1 MMLHPSSPTMEAFL
15 RENIMRFLL
24 TLLLVAIAHSASADT
39 SSVSLRSAF
48 TGRDSCLDIIN
59 SGSLD
64 QLNMANC
71 GNFTGQMWEITPDGD
86 SGFVR
91 LRTRFTGASM
101 CLDVVNDGDNSQ
113 IHMAQCANVT
123 GQQWHI
129 EQAERGSAVR
139 LWNQFTGSDKCL
151 DIANDGSGRV
161 QLSACGEYSGQYWS
175 LSDRRRG

>member
-1 MMLHPSSPTMEAFL
+1 
-15 RENIMRFLL
+15 MRSLFILF
-24 TLLLVAIAHSASADT
+24 LVAIAHSAIADT
-39 SSVSLRSAF
+39 PTIRLRSEF

-59 SGSLD
+59 AGNRD
-64 QLNMANC
+64 QLSMANC
-71 GNFTGQMWEITPDGD
+71 GNFTGQMWEVALDAN

-101 CLDVVNDGDNSQ
+101 CLDVINDGDNSR
-113 IHMAQCANVT
+113 IRMAQCANVT

-139 LWNQFTGSDKCL
+139 LWNQFTGDAKCL
-151 DIANDGSGRV
+151 DIANDGSGHV

-175 LSDRRRG
+175 LSNRWRG